1 MPDENSNLKSPA
13 PAGRSTPNRRRG
25 RRGGR
30 GRSQGPR
37 PTGDKAPADNST
49 APETDDAADE
59 ITPPAEAIESH
70 DAEAEAD
77 NSGGFRVPHS
87 DVPAEFA
94 SHPTASEDHPEAEP
108 ASESASEPAA
118 EAASAPVREPRRD
131 DRRDD
136 RREPRRDDR
145 RDDRRDERPPSPPPR
160 VSPAQRQ
167 WVKPADFRPAEA
179 SAISEAVQH
188 ATFIANA
195 LKDLHDQMDEILEL
209 VEVADRQKLVDE
221 RELEEFRRA
230 LRRIQPQRPPQ
241 QQQYNQRGPR
251 RDEPRRD
258 DQRRDEP
265 RRPATE
271 RRAPEPRGETPPAP
285 AATPVESPE
294 PPPAAE

>member
-37 PTGDKAPADNST
+37 PVGDKAPADNSP
-49 APETDDAADE
+49 APETDDSTDE
-59 ITPPAEAIESH
+59 ITPPAESAEVGEQH
-70 DAEAEAD
+70 EAEAD
-77 NSGGFRVPHS
+77 NSGGFRVPHA
-87 DVPAEFA
+87 DAPAEFA
-94 SHPTASEDHPEAEP
+94 SHATASEEAPEAES
-108 ASESASEPAA
+108 ASEPASEPAA
-118 EAASAPVREPRRD
+118 EAASAPARAP
-131 DRRDD
+131 RRDD

-145 RDDRRDERPPSPPPR
+145 RDDRRDERPPAPPR

-167 WVKPADFRPAEA
+167 WVKPADFRPAAA
-179 SAISEAVQH
+179 SAISEAVEH

-195 LKDLHDQMDEILEL
+195 LKDLHDQMDEVLEL

-230 LRRIQPQRPPQ
+230 LRRIQPQRPPPPPH
-241 QQQYNQRGPR
+241 QQYNQRG
-251 RDEPRRD
+251 PRRD

-265 RRPATE
+265 RRPAPE
-271 RRAPEPRGETPPAP
+271 RRAPEPRGETPTAP
-285 AATPVESPE
+285 AASPAESPE

>member
-37 PTGDKAPADNST
+37 PTGDKAPADNSP
-49 APETDDAADE
+49 APEADDAADE
-59 ITPPAEAIESH
+59 ITPPAEAAESH

-94 SHPTASEDHPEAEP
+94 SHATAPEDHEA
-108 ASESASEPAA
+108 ESASEPAA
-118 EAASAPVREPRRD
+118 EAAPEPASQAREPRRD
-131 DRRDD
+131 DRRED

-145 RDDRRDERPPSPPPR
+145 REDRRDERPPTPPPR
-160 VSPAQRQ
+160 VPPAQRQ

-265 RRPATE
+265 RRSAPE
-271 RRAPEPRGETPPAP
+271 RRTPEPRSETTSAPVASPA
-285 AATPVESPE
+285 ESPE